1 MRDEIDKKKSRKD
14 KNKKNSNKKNKD
26 QIGYKN

>member
-1 MRDEIDKKKSRKD
+1 MKLIKKNQEKIKT
-14 KNKKNSNKKNKD
+14 KKNSNKKNKD